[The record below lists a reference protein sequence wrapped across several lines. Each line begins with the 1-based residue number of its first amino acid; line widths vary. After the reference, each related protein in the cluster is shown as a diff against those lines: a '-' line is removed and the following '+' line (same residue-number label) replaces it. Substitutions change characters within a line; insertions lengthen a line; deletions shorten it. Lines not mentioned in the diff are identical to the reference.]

1 MHKLCLDENQV
12 SVPVDAADII
22 GYLST
27 GKKIIV
33 QENYM
38 LLLQCVP

>member
-1 MHKLCLDENQV
+1 MRKLCLAENQV
-12 SVPVDAADII
+12 SVPVDADDII

-27 GKKIIV
+27 GKKMIV
-33 QENYM
+33 QENYI